1 MTAVVRRPGER
12 QGVLVLTGTGIGALG
27 ALSAAAL
34 EAHIPSG
41 PAECWRHRDRRGL
54 YGHIAAHELL
64 PGTID
69 GRVLGCKA
77 QVSETREGK

>member
-1 MTAVVRRPGER
+1 VLQHPAAKQSVNQQEIEAMIDTLV
-12 QGVLVLTGTGIGALG
+12 GVA
-27 ALSAAAL
+27 
-34 EAHIPSG
+34 
-41 PAECWRHRDRRGL
+41 WGL
-54 YGHIAAHELL
+54 YGHIAAHELV

>member
-1 MTAVVRRPGER
+1 MIDTLMNAAW
-12 QGVLVLTGTGIGALG
+12 VLEGQ
-27 ALSAAAL
+27 
-34 EAHIPSG
+34 
-41 PAECWRHRDRRGL
+41 
-54 YGHIAAHELL
+54 IAAHELL